1 MFIIPTLHDQ
11 ISHIPIYYEK
21 DIHLYGNLDLSMD
34 VHEDTRRQGSFLP
47 IARWFMHVTV
57 SPKILGR
64 QAYEISIGLSGT

>member
-1 MFIIPTLHDQ
+1 MEEIPYKSTLYGD
-11 ISHIPIYYEK
+11 SLWKSRPIY
-21 DIHLYGNLDLSMD
+21 GCP
-34 VHEDTRRQGSFLP
+34 RRQGSFLP